1 VISPCFLI
9 AVLQLWGW
17 DPYEGK
23 KNDFVTA
30 VIEERQFGLEIALET
45 KLRFFAKLKVIINV
59 LC

>member
-1 VISPCFLI
+1 LI